1 MRREEDFLQGRMKHL
16 VVSAGKV
23 PDLHSKRGGSS
34 VMVSRQRAGICLGD
48 RESDFTC
55 RVHGLFFALCKE
67 KQDTEDK

>member
-1 MRREEDFLQGRMKHL
+1 
-16 VVSAGKV
+16 
-23 PDLHSKRGGSS
+23 
-34 VMVSRQRAGICLGD
+34 MVSRQRAGICLGD